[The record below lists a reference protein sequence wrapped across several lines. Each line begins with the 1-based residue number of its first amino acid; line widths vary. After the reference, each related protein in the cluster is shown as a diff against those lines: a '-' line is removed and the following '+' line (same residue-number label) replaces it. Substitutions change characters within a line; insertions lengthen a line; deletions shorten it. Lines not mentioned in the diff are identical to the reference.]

1 MQKCNLQF
9 ICKLKFVI
17 DLKIP
22 KHQFLTSQNG
32 NIDI

>member
-1 MQKCNLQF
+1 MQKCKLQF

-22 KHQFLTSQNG
+22 KHQFLTSQN
-32 NIDI
+32 